1 LSLFTKRGAEAVES
15 AQAGKEDKVSAHVKF
30 NGGTTLKLRIKSA
43 GDVVEYYAHGLF
55 SPSVKTFAP
64 QVTPERNAKGYVTAN
79 PSIWDQA
86 SDLLYKE
93 ASAEKDEKKAETL
106 RNSAYNLKSKP
117 RYLFAFVN
125 LETGEEAFV
134 DLTKKQAD
142 GVLVAVKKYAKKID
156 TVAFEL
162 AKTGA
167 STNTVVSL
175 TPILDMGE
183 DLTDAERANF
193 DKVTAEPFDFA
204 KFEDFVYLADEAE
217 QTTNLV
223 IAGFDIGR
231 LGLSIGASNG
241 NNANSPQKPDEY
253 TPITD
258 DGAPIEISD
267 DDLPF

>member
-1 LSLFTKRGAEAVES
+1 MSLFTKRGAEAVES
-15 AQAGKEDKVSAHVKF
+15 AQTGKEEKVSAHVKF
-30 NGGTTLKLRIKSA
+30 NSGTTLKLRIKSA

-55 SPSVKTFAP
+55 NPSVKTFAP
-64 QVTPERNAKGYVTAN
+64 QITPERNAKGYVTAN
-79 PSIWDQA
+79 PSVWDRA

-93 ASAEKDEKKAETL
+93 ASEEKDATKADDI
-106 RNSAYNLKSKP
+106 RKSAYDFKSKP

-125 LETGEEAFV
+125 LETGEDAFV

-162 AKTGA
+162 SKAGA

-175 TPILDMGE
+175 TPILDMDD

-193 DKVTAEPFDFA
+193 AKVTEEPFDFG

-217 QTTNLV
+217 QTKNLV

-231 LGLSIGASNG
+231 LGLSIGANSAA
-241 NNANSPQKPDEY
+241 NNANSTPSTAAEQPDDY
-253 TPITD
+253 
-258 DGAPIEISD
+258 APIEITED
-267 DDLPF
+267 MLPF